1 MASEDTEE
9 APLETPSSSPTL
21 PQQQQQQQQRQQQ
34 QRRRQYW
41 RWGKQWPFCL
51 VHAAPKIN
59 KPPVRT
65 LGGASA
71 LASDADD
78 AAEGAKE
85 LRDMVMRDILKVG
98 FSGKVFV
105 DESKVYIIAGVA
117 SNLLLHGD
125 GSEVYVEDNV
135 ILAMCLGAVKTM
147 RDKLAKESSTA

>member
-21 PQQQQQQQQRQQQ
+21 PQQQQQQQQQRQQQ
-34 QRRRQYW
+34 QRRQYW

-105 DESKVYIIAGVA
+105 DESKVYIIVA
-117 SNLLLHGD
+117 SRATCFFTETGARCTWRTT
-125 GSEVYVEDNV
+125 SSSPCA
-135 ILAMCLGAVKTM
+135 LA
-147 RDKLAKESSTA
+147 R

>member
-1 MASEDTEE
+1 M
-9 APLETPSSSPTL
+9 
-21 PQQQQQQQQRQQQ
+21 
-34 QRRRQYW
+34 
-41 RWGKQWPFCL
+41 